1 MGEEIKGEEGNVT
14 LKRKITLFNGVGII
28 IGTIIG
34 SGIFISPTGVFLYT
48 GSVAA
53 SLIIWL
59 VSGLLS
65 TLGALCY
72 AELGTSIA
80 RSGGDYAYIYTAFGP
95 LPAFLRMW
103 IALLIIRPTTQAIVA
118 LTFGHYVVKPFFP
131 ECEPPANAVKLLAA
145 VCLCILTAINCIS
158 VRWTMRIQDV
168 FTASKLLALVIIII
182 SGLYYIGIGHTENF
196 KDAFA
201 GEYGAGKVAVAFY
214 SGLFAFGGWNYL
226 NFVTEELQD
235 PYKNLPRAIW
245 IAMPM
250 VTIIY
255 VMANLAYFA
264 VVSKMEMMSNSA
276 VAVIFGDRLFGGWSW
291 LIPVFV
297 ALSTFGGVNGVLF
310 TSARLFATGAQ
321 EGHMPAFFSLFH
333 IDKQTPI
340 PSLIFTCFFSLLMLT
355 TSNVFELI
363 NYFSQTLWLS
373 VGASVVGMLWLR
385 RTKPD
390 MPRPIKVNL
399 AIPYV
404 FLVAIACLV
413 FIPAFTQP
421 KDTAIGL
428 GILLSGIP
436 VYYLCVKWQS
446 KPNSYHRFSGCILR
460 FLQKL
465 CSCIYVDSLEKLS
478 NGN

>member
-1 MGEEIKGEEGNVT
+1 MGEESQAGDGKVV

-34 SGIFISPTGVFLYT
+34 SGIFISPTGVFKYT

-59 VSGLLS
+59 VCGLLS

-72 AELGTSIA
+72 AELGTSIT

-95 LPAFLRMW
+95 LPAFLRLW

-131 ECEPPANAVKLLAA
+131 ECNPPQNAVRLLAA
-145 VCLCILTAINCIS
+145 VCLCVLTAINCIS

-168 FTASKLLALVIIII
+168 FTSSKLLALIVIII
-182 SGLYYIGIGHTENF
+182 SGIYYILIGHTENF
-196 KDAFA
+196 MNPFEGKYSA
-201 GEYGAGKVAVAFY
+201 GNVALAFY

-245 IAMPM
+245 IAMPL

-264 VVSKMEMMSNSA
+264 VVSKMELSTNPA
-276 VAVIFGDRLFGGWSW
+276 VAAIFGDRLFGNWSW

-321 EGHMPAFFSLFH
+321 EGHMPAFFTLFH
-333 IDKQTPI
+333 VTKQTPI
-340 PSLIFTCFFSLLMLT
+340 PSLLFTCFFSLLMLT
-355 TSNVFELI
+355 TSNVFDLI

-390 MPRPIKVNL
+390 LPRPIRVNL
-399 AIPYV
+399 IIPYL

-413 FIPAFTQP
+413 IIPAIYEP
-421 KDTAIGL
+421 KATAIGL
-428 GILLSGIP
+428 GILFSGVP
-436 VYYLCVKWQS
+436 VYYLCVKWQT
-446 KPNSYHRFSGCILR
+446 KPESYHTLSGCILR

-465 CSCIYVDSLEKLS
+465 CSCIYVDSSEKLS
-478 NGN
+478 N

>member
-1 MGEEIKGEEGNVT
+1 MGEEIQTEDGTVT

-34 SGIFISPTGVFLYT
+34 SGIFISPTGVYSYT

-53 SLIIWL
+53 SLLIWL
-59 VSGLLS
+59 ICGLLS

-118 LTFGHYVVKPFFP
+118 LTFGNYVVKPFYP
-131 ECEPPANAVKLLAA
+131 ECEPPENAVKLLAA

-168 FTASKLLALVIIII
+168 FTTSKLLALIVIII
-182 SGLYYIGIGHTENF
+182 SGIYYIGIGHSENF
-196 KDAFA
+196 QNPFEGK
-201 GEYGAGKVAVAFY
+201 YGAGDIALAFY

-255 VMANLAYFA
+255 VLANLAYFA
-264 VVSKMEMMSNSA
+264 VVTKMEMMSNPA
-276 VAVIFGDRLFGGWSW
+276 VAVTFGDRLFGSWSW
-291 LIPVFV
+291 VIPIFV

-333 IDKQTPI
+333 IEKQTPI
-340 PSLIFTCFFSLLMLT
+340 PSLIFTCLFSLLMLT
-355 TSNVFELI
+355 TSNVFDLI
-363 NYFSQTLWLS
+363 NYYSQTLWLS

-385 RTKPD
+385 HTKPD
-390 MPRPIKVNL
+390 MPRPIRVNL
-399 AIPYV
+399 AIP
-404 FLVAIACLV
+404 FLFLFAIACLV
-413 FIPAFTQP
+413 LIPVVTNP
-421 KDTAIGL
+421 KDTGIGL
-428 GILLSGIP
+428 GILFSGIP
-436 VYYLCVKWQS
+436 VYYLCVKWKN
-446 KPNSYHRFSGCILR
+446 KPRSYNTLSGCVLR

-465 CSCIYVDSLEKLS
+465 CSCIYVDSLEKMS
-478 NGN
+478 TDK

>member
-1 MGEEIKGEEGNVT
+1 MGEESQAGDGKVV

-34 SGIFISPTGVFLYT
+34 SGIFISPTGVFKYT
-48 GSVAA
+48 GSVAV

-59 VSGLLS
+59 LSGLLS

-72 AELGTSIA
+72 AELGTSIT

-95 LPAFLRMW
+95 LPAFLRLW

-118 LTFGHYVVKPFFP
+118 LTFGHYVVKPFFSD
-131 ECEPPANAVKLLAA
+131 CDPPQNAVKLLAA
-145 VCLCILTAINCIS
+145 VCLCILTAVNCIS
-158 VRWTMRIQDV
+158 VRWTMRIQDI
-168 FTASKLLALVIIII
+168 FTTSKLLALIVIII
-182 SGLYYIGIGHTENF
+182 SGIYYICIGHTENF
-196 KDAFA
+196 ENSFEGSYNVGD
-201 GEYGAGKVAVAFY
+201 VAIAFY

-264 VVSKMEMMSNSA
+264 VVSKTELMANPA
-276 VAVIFGDRLFGGWSW
+276 VAAIFGDRLFGGWSW

-333 IDKQTPI
+333 VEKQTPI

-355 TSNVFELI
+355 TSNVFDLI

-373 VGASVVGMLWLR
+373 VGISIVGMLWLR
-385 RTKPD
+385 RIKPD
-390 MPRPIKVNL
+390 IPRPIKVNL
-399 AIPYV
+399 IIPYT
-404 FLVAIACLV
+404 FLIAIACLV
-413 FIPAFTQP
+413 IIPAIQQP

-428 GILLSGIP
+428 GILFSGVP
-436 VYYLCVKWQS
+436 VYYICVKWQT
-446 KPNSYHRFSGCILR
+446 KPDGYHVFSACILR

-465 CSCIYVDSLEKLS
+465 CSCIFVESSEKMS
-478 NGN
+478 D